1 MGECRDRLLG
11 LKRKLDEFAK
21 IMQLA
26 SKQEE
31 ITRYEMRMGDPAFWN
46 DQAQAQQMVEALK
59 AVKTVVDPYVE

>member
-31 ITRYEMRMGDPAFWN
+31 ITRYEMRMGDPAFWPRKSY
-46 DQAQAQQMVEALK
+46 ASASPCSASACHSRK
-59 AVKTVVDPYVE
+59 AVA